1 MLQDGLGRRYV
12 IRIYIGFAL
21 VVGTFIATMVAVFAG
36 CQPFDKYWQINPN
49 PGSTSCPSI
58 TKSPQLTSNF
68 SFLSSRHLQTHRVGV
83 IRRKR
88 LDRYIPHRHP
98 SSHAVGIQLEDD
110 QEDCFH
116 LHSRCGYLCSCLRHS
131 EECLCPGGKSA
142 CCPSN
147 STSLTLETRTLNTEH
162 SLPEHG
168 AHEKPLSPS
177 SQPTFLFYS
186 LFSGYGSLRFSE
198 VYYGRPR
205 RPTKHH
211 QASVPSVAVAVE
223 AEAKAVAVLQL
234 QTLSPPISLSTIA
247 RSAS

>member
-21 VVGTFIATMVAVFAG
+21 VISTFVATMIAVFGG
-36 CQPFDKYWQINPN
+36 CRPFDKYWQINPN
-49 PGSTSCPSI
+49 PGSTSRPSI
-58 TKSPQLTSNF
+58 INPPELTNDF
-68 SFLSSRHLQTHRVGV
+68 SFLSSRHLQAHRMGV
-83 IRRKR
+83 VRRKR

-110 QEDCFH
+110 QEDRFH
-116 LHSRCGYLCSCLRHS
+116 FHPWCRYLCPCLRHS
-131 EECLCPGGKSA
+131 EECLRPGGKST
-142 CCPSN
+142 CWPSN
-147 STSLTLETRTLNTEH
+147 LTSLTLETRTLFMEH

-168 AHEKPLSPS
+168 AHEKLLSPS
-177 SQPTFLFYS
+177 SRPTFLFSS

-205 RPTKHH
+205 RRTKHH
-211 QASVPSVAVAVE
+211 QASVPSVAAAVE
-223 AEAKAVAVLQL
+223 AEAKAVVVLQL
-234 QTLSPPISLSTIA
+234 RTPSQPISLSMIA